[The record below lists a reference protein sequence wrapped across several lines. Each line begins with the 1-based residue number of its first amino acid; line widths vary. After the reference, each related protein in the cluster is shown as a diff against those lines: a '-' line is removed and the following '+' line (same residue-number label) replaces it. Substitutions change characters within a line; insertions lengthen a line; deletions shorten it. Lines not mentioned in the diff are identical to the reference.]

1 MSARRNINPVKYA
14 EGLAD
19 AITKHGGRIFEN
31 TRVRKFDN
39 KEVQPPLCSNT
50 DVLCCCSKNDQAT
63 RHSVQQQSGYES
75 YSAQKTAGSGAG
87 AREGGNMTQ
96 IITRNI
102 MLRTG

>member
-39 KEVQPPLCSNT
+39 KEVRPPSCSNI
-50 DVLCCCSKNDQAT
+50 N
-63 RHSVQQQSGYES
+63 GYAAHAMCDNAIGLFRS
-75 YSAQKTAGSGAG
+75 
-87 AREGGNMTQ
+87 
-96 IITRNI
+96 
-102 MLRTG
+102 